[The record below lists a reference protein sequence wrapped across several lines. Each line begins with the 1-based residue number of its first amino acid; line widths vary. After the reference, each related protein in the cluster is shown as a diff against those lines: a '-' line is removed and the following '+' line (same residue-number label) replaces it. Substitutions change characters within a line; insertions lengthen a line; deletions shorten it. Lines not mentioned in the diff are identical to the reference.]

1 MQDST
6 EMQVVEIGRFP
17 KKHEK
22 MSGSDQPAFFRESMQ
37 AGMFYFPFF
46 FWHGLGCGP
55 AQPPFPFGKEQMQL
69 YQI

>member
-1 MQDST
+1 MQWA
-6 EMQVVEIGRFP
+6 VEIGRFP

-46 FWHGLGCGP
+46 FWHGLGCGA
-55 AQPPFPFGKEQMQL
+55 AQPSFLFGKKQMQL
-69 YQI
+69 YQIF